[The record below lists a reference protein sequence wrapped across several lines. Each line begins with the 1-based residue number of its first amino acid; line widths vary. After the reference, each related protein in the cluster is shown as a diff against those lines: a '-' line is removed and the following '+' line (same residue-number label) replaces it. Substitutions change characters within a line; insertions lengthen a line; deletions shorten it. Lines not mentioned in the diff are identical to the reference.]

1 MDKSIDG
8 NMSEYFKHL
17 PTKVVKDYNETVKCF
32 EEFQAAIAIV
42 EVGQTSQGSFS
53 ILSIQYKIHTTH
65 AVNAQLDLTT
75 GRNLENQ

>member
-42 EVGQTSQGSFS
+42 RVSQASQGSFS
-53 ILSIQYKIHTTH
+53 ILPIQYKFH
-65 AVNAQLDLTT
+65 AVNV
-75 GRNLENQ
+75 